1 MAAELYVGTG
11 AVRVA
16 RKGYETGAI
25 DHEALT

>member
-1 MAAELYVGTG
+1 VAAEVNIWTG

-16 RKGYETGAI
+16 RKGDQTGAI